1 MHRNGLACHMRRI
14 RCGKLLHQRFCRHH
28 PTEEPHALA
37 GTCGSVRGA
46 QGNLRSYRN
55 GQHGVMVAFGGADD
69 RSFRAPFPCLQL
81 LNLQERAALFTYSLS
96 SMLHST
102 VDNRQS
108 WMRWTMA
115 FTRGSCSR
123 SSAGFDNLTPIKHD
137 AQLICWLH
145 NSAILDELEKE
156 EMCIVEKGDDGATSC
171 HCAADVKGLR
181 RK

>member
-1 MHRNGLACHMRRI
+1 MR
-14 RCGKLLHQRFCRHH
+14 GKL
-28 PTEEPHALA
+28 
-37 GTCGSVRGA
+37 VRIDG
-46 QGNLRSYRN
+46 R
-55 GQHGVMVAFGGADD
+55 GQNGVMVAFGGADD

-115 FTRGSCSR
+115 FTRGSCSS
-123 SSAGFDNLTPIKHD
+123 SSAGFDNLTPNKHD